1 MTLEFDAGRWVGTGV
16 AWALSAWIF
25 SNASLSAKS
34 CSGSHCESVV
44 YVHSGTEHGRPGITV
59 LDVVVG
65 DTDAVYNHTP
75 NLVFVLKSSVV
86 VINKPAKLFL
96 VHRIYLRMTTI

>member
-1 MTLEFDAGRWVGTGV
+1 MTLEFDAGRWVGAGV

-25 SNASLSAKS
+25 NNASLSAKS
-34 CSGSHCESVV
+34 CSGSHCKSVV
-44 YVHSGTEHGRPGITV
+44 YVHSGTEHGRPGI

-65 DTDAVYNHTP
+65 DVVAAVDGHASNHS
-75 NLVFVLKSSVV
+75 VLKSSVV
-86 VINKPAKLFL
+86 INKLAKLFL